1 MFSIL
6 RRHSCIGSSKIG
18 YIFLNK
24 LCNLRVSITYF
35 QLFMHIQHD
44 LDTNK
49 KCLRYF
55 ETIAA
60 WVEVK

>member
-1 MFSIL
+1 M
-6 RRHSCIGSSKIG
+6 K
-18 YIFLNK
+18 
-24 LCNLRVSITYF
+24 VSIVYF

-49 KCLRYF
+49 KRLRYF

-60 WVEVK
+60 CVEVK

>member
-1 MFSIL
+1 MSSIL
-6 RRHSCIGSSKIG
+6 RNHSCMGSSKIG
-18 YIFLNK
+18 YIFCDN
-24 LCNLRVSITYF
+24 LCNLRVSIIYF
-35 QLFMHIQHD
+35 QLFTKIQHD

-60 WVEVK
+60 WVQVK